1 MGVSDVP
8 LTECRPPRPPM
19 PLGALAAQAGALA
32 AVAAVLVLIVLS
44 TAANLRA
51 RGIPLG
57 LDFLVDPAGFSVA
70 ETVIPFGPGDSVMW
84 AMGVGV
90 GNTIYVSVLVSLA
103 STILGLM
110 LGVARLSD
118 NPLVAGLARVWVEG
132 ARNTPP
138 ILMLIFIYTLW
149 WQVLPSDR
157 VLTLAPGVLASI
169 RGLAIPAVTLPWSGA
184 SVWAGLA
191 LAAAGFA
198 AAVLAVRH
206 ATADPRRRRL
216 GFTVAAGLI
225 AALAAGL
232 SLRAGGGFGLAL
244 PRQDGLSMSGGAIL
258 TPELF
263 TILFGLTLYT
273 TGFVAE
279 IVRGGINAVPRGQW
293 EAARALGLGAPATL
307 RLVIIPQMMRIV
319 VPPMTSQYINV
330 IKNSTLALAVG
341 YTDFLTIMGT
351 VINKTSHAV
360 EGTLIIILVYLA
372 INLSLSAVLNWYN
385 RHVAIA
391 ER

>member
-1 MGVSDVP
+1 MAPSDVLP
-8 LTECRPPRPPM
+8 VEHRPPRPPT
-19 PLGALAAQAGALA
+19 PIAAVAAQAGALA
-32 AVAAVLVLIVLS
+32 AVIALLALIVL
-44 TAANLRA
+44 TTGANLRA

-57 LDFLVDPAGFSVA
+57 LDFLTDAAGFSVA
-70 ETVIPFGPGDSVMW
+70 ETVIAFEPDDSVLW
-84 AMGVGV
+84 AIGVGI
-90 GNTIYVSVLVSLA
+90 GNTIYVSVLVILA
-103 STILGLM
+103 ATVLGLM
-110 LGVARLSD
+110 LGIARLSD

-169 RGLAIPAVTLPWSGA
+169 RGLAIPAVTLPWSGPA
-184 SVWAGLA
+184 LWTGL
-191 LAAAGFA
+191 
-198 AAVLAVRH
+198 VLATAAFGTALVVVRR
-206 ATADPRRRRL
+206 ATTDPRRRKTALIVTAGVIVATAL
-216 GFTVAAGLI
+216 G
-225 AALAAGL
+225 AALM
-232 SLRAGGGFGLAL
+232 AGGGFALTL
-244 PRQDGLSMSGGAIL
+244 PRQDGLSIAGGAIL

-279 IVRGGINAVPRGQW
+279 IVRGGVNAVPHGQW
-293 EAARALGLGAPATL
+293 EAARALGLGTPAAL
-307 RLVIIPQMMRIV
+307 RLVIIPQMMRVV

>member
-1 MGVSDVP
+1 MALSDVMP
-8 LTECRPPRPPM
+8 AENRPPRPPT
-19 PLGALAAQAGALA
+19 PIAALAAQVGALA
-32 AVAAVLVLIVLS
+32 AVIALLALIVL
-44 TAANLRA
+44 TTGANLRA

-57 LDFLVDPAGFSVA
+57 LDFLTDAAGFSVA
-70 ETVIPFGPGDSVMW
+70 ETVIAFAPDDSVLW
-84 AMGVGV
+84 AIGVGI
-90 GNTIYVSVLVSLA
+90 GNTIYVSVLVILA
-103 STILGLM
+103 STVLGLM
-110 LGVARLSD
+110 LGIARLSD

-169 RGLAIPAVTLPWSGA
+169 RGLAIPAVTLPWSGPA
-184 SVWAGLA
+184 IWTGLVMAVAAFAGA
-191 LAAAGFA
+191 L
-198 AAVLAVRH
+198 VVVRR
-206 ATADPRRRRL
+206 ATSDPRRRRTAL
-216 GFTVAAGLI
+216 TAMAGVILATAVGVALV
-225 AALAAGL
+225 
-232 SLRAGGGFGLAL
+232 AGGGFALTL
-244 PRQDGLSMSGGAIL
+244 PRQNGLSITGGAIL

-279 IVRGGINAVPRGQW
+279 IVRGGINAVPHGQW
-293 EAARALGLGAPATL
+293 EAARALGLGTPAAL
-307 RLVIIPQMMRIV
+307 RLVIIPQMMRVV

-372 INLSLSAVLNWYN
+372 INLSLSAALNGYN

>member
-1 MGVSDVP
+1 MSPSEVMPVES
-8 LTECRPPRPPM
+8 RPPRPPT
-19 PLGALAAQAGALA
+19 PIASVAAQAGA
-32 AVAAVLVLIVLS
+32 VAAVVALLALIVL
-44 TAANLRA
+44 TTGANLRA

-57 LDFLVDPAGFSVA
+57 LDFLTDAAGFSVA
-70 ETVIPFGPGDSVMW
+70 ETVIRFDPDDSVLW
-84 AMGVGV
+84 AIGVGIA
-90 GNTIYVSVLVSLA
+90 NTIYVSVLVILA
-103 STILGLM
+103 STVLGLM
-110 LGVARLSD
+110 LGIARLSD

-169 RGLAIPAVTLPWSGA
+169 RGLAIPALTLPWSGA
-184 SVWAGLA
+184 TLWTGLVLAAAAFGGALAMARRTTADPGRRKTALTLAAGVILATAVGLA
-191 LAAAGFA
+191 L
-198 AAVLAVRH
+198 
-206 ATADPRRRRL
+206 TAE
-216 GFTVAAGLI
+216 
-225 AALAAGL
+225 
-232 SLRAGGGFGLAL
+232 GGFGLTL
-244 PRQDGLSMSGGAIL
+244 PRQDGLSIAGGAIL

-279 IVRGGINAVPRGQW
+279 IVRGGINAVPHGQW
-293 EAARALGLGAPATL
+293 EAARALGLGTPAAL
-307 RLVIIPQMMRIV
+307 RLVIIPQMMRVV

-372 INLSLSAVLNWYN
+372 INLSLSAALNGYN